1 MKAEKWNG
9 CNVRKSC
16 KLGVLKQVNQG
27 GLVKTAAAFEFVLV
41 AGLNRANCKVANPPK
56 TLGLGWFFK
65 YYDRGFFSGHKCWVD
80 HGYIRIVG
88 ASTILLAIVGT
99 TLCRS
104 ICSWRR
110 CWRWPALMLGLG

>member
-1 MKAEKWNG
+1 MADCAQGE
-9 CNVRKSC
+9 
-16 KLGVLKQVNQG
+16 QG
-27 GLVKTAAAFEFVLV
+27 GLVKTAEAFEFVLA

-56 TLGLGWFFK
+56 TLGLGLFFK
-65 YYDRGFFSGHKCWVD
+65 YDDRGFFSGRKCWVD

-88 ASTILLAIVGT
+88 ASTNLLAIVGT

-110 CWRWPALMLGLG
+110 CWRWPASILGLGWAVFLPSAAAVGRAA